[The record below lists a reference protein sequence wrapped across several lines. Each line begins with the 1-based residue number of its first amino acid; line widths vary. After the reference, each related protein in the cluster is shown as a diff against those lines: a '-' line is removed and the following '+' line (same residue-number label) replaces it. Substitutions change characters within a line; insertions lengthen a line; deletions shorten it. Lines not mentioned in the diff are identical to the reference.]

1 MTHSEPCTKYL
12 ENNRM
17 TVYQNIYMQ
26 LVSLWDSAN
35 CDSCAS
41 AVNETAQFMNLSAT
55 LDKCFA
61 NTTNPCAACDTDY
74 QNVQQFYAGM
84 EKKRHGSG
92 MCFDIEDR
100 MNQTRRVWSG
110 QYNCCKDKRRSMV
123 VFASIASVVCVL
135 PFVFYTLMHVVTIR
149 RDSHRISLLS
159 ATSVNDESGQPS
171 SSGANNIVQ
180 RNSEMERIVEADD
193 NEEDHENS
201 DNDYDGDSIPKKVA
215 FLAPISNLNNLDVKE
230 AVFGTIYVHYKLTN
244 RESVPYVNQG
254 QDDQTNVLYNA
265 TRSPIS
271 PGSSPTSRIFGGRGT
286 SGTGSGSVS
295 GAAASTGQ
303 LPIIF
308 GRTVDGLLQQIID
321 NTMRDLVGPA
331 LETVVANPRRIVELL
346 REDVWLGIEKL
357 HERAARIDA
366 PKLIACD
373 FVQKVTLH
381 LQKIRRTA
389 KQETSPDAFASGAN
403 ESMLTPSYLAS
414 VEKELEFLKKISEI
428 LIIFLLPRGYS
439 LSPVKDLLS
448 EVIAYRVLH
457 PAIRYM
463 TAPDFIN
470 QQIVECIETR
480 LVAVAI
486 QKRSHEYAA
495 NFEDFLRIIDMTQT
509 TEELHSIRASI
520 VSDIRQATTM
530 QAMQRARGGFA
541 MPPCDTSGSSGASST
556 AENGTHCDGEPAATL
571 RLKRY
576 IQQLS
581 FAKSQCEKCLTRLG
595 WQGSVSNDVD
605 LSLADIL
612 STVGGRRALTAFLE
626 PMNAAN
632 LVGYY
637 TTVEELRRA
646 ARSAWHQLGAEIF
659 YTYIRAPSSKI
670 PLDKATRK
678 RMEAFLVG
686 DVGGPD
692 VFYEVQRECLALLEQ
707 KYYQPFL
714 LSDEYMRLKNS
725 LTQDEFKEII
735 TSCGGN
741 LAGTMDVGVEMSGT
755 LQHGS
760 HDSQDSQ
767 ESSSGS
773 ANGGDGTTDP
783 ALADLSNHSQY
794 ARNKLDRL
802 DEKLA
807 NKQQA
812 LEALKQSLKPD
823 SKLLLMLEREIEW
836 LRGERRQLESHLLR
850 TAVWGEYLGSW
861 RAIVE
866 SVDFSDDREPPQF
879 MIVVQV
885 DEMNDYGSSTRD
897 DTVVMT
903 ALEATD
909 TISTGWV
916 VVRSLA
922 QFHTLHRKLRP
933 MCAELRQLDL
943 PSNNA
948 FKLFLLKNDRA
959 LLEKAKA
966 QVQRYLSFI
975 LEDDHLNQSEVVYE
989 FLSPSSDRLKQGVL
1003 TSNPSPSKKQSS
1015 KFSLATIFR
1024 SNSDKLEQL
1033 WNVGGT
1039 ERPFVGDHDAFTPE
1053 DADQVSLYLEG
1064 GPASG
1069 VSSSASPSID
1079 GSSVE
1084 ARDSIAEPLYALL
1097 GEIFDLG
1104 GVFRWLRK
1112 SLISFVQITYGQTIN
1127 RQLRES
1133 ITALFDE
1140 PMLHAYA
1147 SAILRSLWPGGA
1159 SLQTNTG
1166 GGGVRL
1172 LTSERSEDE
1181 REMIMNAARSL
1192 LQDNIPELLCSLIGA
1207 QNARQGALKLFEV
1220 LQNPLYN
1227 KQLFYDLLET
1237 LMLELFPEIRQL
1249 KPAAS
1254 SNSSNTTVTT
1264 SSSDSSNAS
1273 VQPREYYHQPSGTS
1287 LPSPTSSPPTPMGGV
1302 GSASD
1307 ESLTCNVCDRAFR
1320 CRRQLAS
1327 HQQKKRHF
1335 GVK

>member
-1 MTHSEPCTKYL
+1 MRVQYWFGVIAAILCA
-12 ENNRM
+12 
-17 TVYQNIYMQ
+17 VCIYSPVFLYIVLFIGYS
-26 LVSLWDSAN
+26 LVL
-35 CDSCAS
+35 
-41 AVNETAQFMNLSAT
+41 
-55 LDKCFA
+55 
-61 NTTNPCAACDTDY
+61 
-74 QNVQQFYAGM
+74 
-84 EKKRHGSG
+84 
-92 MCFDIEDR
+92 I
-100 MNQTRRVWSG
+100 
-110 QYNCCKDKRRSMV
+110 
-123 VFASIASVVCVL
+123 
-135 PFVFYTLMHVVTIR
+135 TI
-149 RDSHRISLLS
+149 
-159 ATSVNDESGQPS
+159 
-171 SSGANNIVQ
+171 
-180 RNSEMERIVEADD
+180 
-193 NEEDHENS
+193 
-201 DNDYDGDSIPKKVA
+201 
-215 FLAPISNLNNLDVKE
+215 

-244 RESVPYVNQG
+244 RESVPYVDQG
-254 QDDQTNVLYNA
+254 QDDQTHVLYNA
-265 TRSPIS
+265 TRSPLFGKGS
-271 PGSSPTSRIFGGRGT
+271 PGLSPTSRAFGARGT
-286 SGTGSGSVS
+286 PGTASACYGS
-295 GAAASTGQ
+295 ASSNPGQ
-303 LPIIF
+303 LPIVF

-346 REDVWLGIEKL
+346 REDIWLGIEKL

-389 KQETSPDAFASGAN
+389 TAGNASEAQETI
-403 ESMLTPSYLAS
+403 LTASYLATA
-414 VEKELEFLKKISEI
+414 EKELDFLKKISEI

-457 PAIRYM
+457 PAIRYL

-509 TEELHSIRASI
+509 VEELHSIRASI

-530 QAMQRARGGFA
+530 QTMQRARGGFTLA
-541 MPPCDTSGSSGASST
+541 GDASGSSGVP
-556 AENGTHCDGEPAATL
+556 GTGESHGDGEPAATL

-595 WQGSVSNDVD
+595 WEGSVSNDVD
-605 LSLADIL
+605 LALADIL
-612 STVGGRRALTAFLE
+612 STVAGRRALTAYLE
-626 PMNAAN
+626 PMNAAS

-659 YTYIRAPSSKI
+659 YTYIRAPSSEI

-714 LSDEYMRLKNS
+714 LSEEYVRLKGS

-735 TSCGGN
+735 TACGTNGPP
-741 LAGTMDVGVEMSGT
+741 GSMDVGGGELVGGS

-760 HDSQDSQ
+760 HDSQESQ
-767 ESSSGS
+767 ESGSSSVNGS
-773 ANGGDGTTDP
+773 EAGADP

-836 LRGERRQLESHLLR
+836 LRSERRQLESHLLR

-885 DEMNDYGSSTRD
+885 DEMNDYGSGPRD

-975 LEDDHLNQSEVVYE
+975 LEDDHLNQSEAVYE
-989 FLSPSSDRLKQGVL
+989 FLSPSSDRLKQGVVAN
-1003 TSNPSPSKKQSS
+1003 SNPSPSKKPSS

-1033 WNVGGT
+1033 WHVGGAD
-1039 ERPFVGDHDAFTPE
+1039 RPPFTGEHDAFTPE

-1064 GPASG
+1064 GPPATVG
-1069 VSSSASPSID
+1069 VSSASSASPSLD
-1079 GSSVE
+1079 GSTCVE

-1147 SAILRSLWPGGA
+1147 SAVLRSMWPGGA
-1159 SLQTNTG
+1159 SLQTGNG
-1166 GGGVRL
+1166 GTSGIRL
-1172 LTSERSEDE
+1172 LAAGDRTEDE

-1249 KPAAS
+1249 KPAAGGNNSNPTVS
-1254 SNSSNTTVTT
+1254 STTGSSTTG
-1264 SSSDSSNAS
+1264 
-1273 VQPREYYHQPSGTS
+1273 QPREYYHQPSPGAS
-1287 LPSPTSSPPTPMGGV
+1287 VSSPISSPPSPMGAV
-1302 GSASD
+1302 GSASGTPIR
-1307 ESLTCNVCDRAFR
+1307 SI
-1320 CRRQLAS
+1320 S
-1327 HQQKKRHF
+1327 
-1335 GVK
+1335 

>member
-1 MTHSEPCTKYL
+1 MKVQYWIGVIAAIL
-12 ENNRM
+12 
-17 TVYQNIYMQ
+17 
-26 LVSLWDSAN
+26 
-35 CDSCAS
+35 CA
-41 AVNETAQFMNLSAT
+41 
-55 LDKCFA
+55 
-61 NTTNPCAACDTDY
+61 
-74 QNVQQFYAGM
+74 
-84 EKKRHGSG
+84 
-92 MCFDIEDR
+92 
-100 MNQTRRVWSG
+100 
-110 QYNCCKDKRRSMV
+110 
-123 VFASIASVVCVL
+123 VCVYSPIFL
-135 PFVFYTLMHVVTIR
+135 YLLLFVIY
-149 RDSHRISLLS
+149 SLVLI
-159 ATSVNDESGQPS
+159 TV
-171 SSGANNIVQ
+171 
-180 RNSEMERIVEADD
+180 
-193 NEEDHENS
+193 
-201 DNDYDGDSIPKKVA
+201 
-215 FLAPISNLNNLDVKE
+215 

-254 QDDQTNVLYNA
+254 QDEQTNVLYNA
-265 TRSPIS
+265 TRSAIFGKNGS
-271 PGSSPTSRIFGGRGT
+271 PGSSPTTRAFGGRGT
-286 SGTGSGSVS
+286 TGAGSGSS
-295 GAAASTGQ
+295 TTASASTGQ

-346 REDVWLGIEKL
+346 REDIWLGIEKL

-373 FVQKVTLH
+373 FVLKVTMH
-381 LQKIRRTA
+381 LQKIRRST
-389 KQETSPDAFASGAN
+389 KHETTPDAFANARN
-403 ESMLTPSYLAS
+403 ESILTASYLATT
-414 VEKELEFLKKISEI
+414 EKELDFLKKISEI

-457 PAIRYM
+457 PAIRYV

-495 NFEDFLRIIDMTQT
+495 NFEDFLHIIDMTQT

-530 QAMQRARGGFA
+530 QAMQRARGGFTI
-541 MPPCDTSGSSGASST
+541 PPCDSTGSSGASST
-556 AENGTHCDGEPAATL
+556 SENGGHSDGEPAATL

-595 WQGSVSNDVD
+595 WEGSVSNDVD
-605 LSLADIL
+605 LALADIL

-626 PMNAAN
+626 PMNAAS

-659 YTYIRAPSSKI
+659 YTYIRAPSSEI
-670 PLDKATRK
+670 PLDKVTRK

-686 DVGGPD
+686 DIGGPD

-707 KYYQPFL
+707 KYYQSFL
-714 LSDEYMRLKNS
+714 LSDEYLRLKSS

-741 LAGTMDVGVEMSGT
+741 PAGSMDVGAELSGS
-755 LQHGS
+755 LQHAS
-760 HDSQDSQ
+760 HDSQESQDSGG
-767 ESSSGS
+767 SSVNGS
-773 ANGGDGTTDP
+773 DGSTDP

-885 DEMNDYGSSTRD
+885 DEMNDYGGGTRD

-989 FLSPSSDRLKQGVL
+989 FLSPSSDRLKQGVIAN
-1003 TSNPSPSKKQSS
+1003 NPSPSKKASS

-1039 ERPFVGDHDAFTPE
+1039 ERPFVGDHHDAFTPE

-1069 VSSSASPSID
+1069 VSSTATPSID
-1079 GSSVE
+1079 GTSVE

-1147 SAILRSLWPGGA
+1147 SAVLRSLWPGGA
-1159 SLQTNTG
+1159 SLQTNNAV
-1166 GGGVRL
+1166 GGVRL
-1172 LTSERSEDE
+1172 LATERSEDE

-1249 KPAAS
+1249 KPTAG
-1254 SNSSNTTVTT
+1254 SNSSNPIVSTNNSGD
-1264 SSSDSSNAS
+1264 SSSSAS
-1273 VQPREYYHQPSGTS
+1273 VQPREYYHQPSGV
-1287 LPSPTSSPPTPMGGV
+1287 SPTSSPPTPMGGGV
-1302 GSASD
+1302 GSASGTPIR
-1307 ESLTCNVCDRAFR
+1307 SI
-1320 CRRQLAS
+1320 S
-1327 HQQKKRHF
+1327 
-1335 GVK
+1335 

>member
-1 MTHSEPCTKYL
+1 MKVQYWIGVIAAIL
-12 ENNRM
+12 
-17 TVYQNIYMQ
+17 
-26 LVSLWDSAN
+26 
-35 CDSCAS
+35 CA
-41 AVNETAQFMNLSAT
+41 
-55 LDKCFA
+55 
-61 NTTNPCAACDTDY
+61 
-74 QNVQQFYAGM
+74 
-84 EKKRHGSG
+84 
-92 MCFDIEDR
+92 
-100 MNQTRRVWSG
+100 
-110 QYNCCKDKRRSMV
+110 
-123 VFASIASVVCVL
+123 VCVYSPIFL
-135 PFVFYTLMHVVTIR
+135 YFLLFVIYSLVLVT
-149 RDSHRISLLS
+149 
-159 ATSVNDESGQPS
+159 V
-171 SSGANNIVQ
+171 
-180 RNSEMERIVEADD
+180 
-193 NEEDHENS
+193 
-201 DNDYDGDSIPKKVA
+201 
-215 FLAPISNLNNLDVKE
+215 

-244 RESVPYVNQG
+244 RESVPYVSQG
-254 QDDQTNVLYNA
+254 QDEQTNVLYNA
-265 TRSPIS
+265 TRSPIFGKGS
-271 PGSSPTSRIFGGRGT
+271 PGSSPTSRVFGGRGT
-286 SGTGSGSVS
+286 TGAGGGNAS
-295 GAAASTGQ
+295 GAPASTGQ

-346 REDVWLGIEKL
+346 REDIWLGIEKL

-381 LQKIRRTA
+381 LQKIRRSA
-389 KQETSPDAFASGAN
+389 KQETAPDGVANGAN
-403 ESMLTPSYLAS
+403 ETILTASYLAT

-457 PAIRYM
+457 PTIRHV

-530 QAMQRARGGFA
+530 QAMQRARGGFS
-541 MPPCDTSGSSGASST
+541 MPPCDTSSSSGASST
-556 AENGTHCDGEPAATL
+556 VENGGHSDGEPAATL

-595 WQGSVSNDVD
+595 WEGSVSNDVD
-605 LSLADIL
+605 LALADIL
-612 STVGGRRALTAFLE
+612 STVAGRRALTAFLE
-626 PMNAAN
+626 PMNAAS

-659 YTYIRAPSSKI
+659 YTYIRAPSSEI

-692 VFYEVQRECLALLEQ
+692 VFYEVQRECLTLLEQ
-707 KYYQPFL
+707 KYYQSFL
-714 LSDEYMRLKNS
+714 LSDEYMRLKGS
-725 LTQDEFKEII
+725 LTQDEYKEII

-741 LAGTMDVGVEMSGT
+741 LAGSMDVGGEMGGP

-760 HDSQDSQ
+760 HDSQESQ
-767 ESSSGS
+767 ESSSS
-773 ANGGDGTTDP
+773 SVNGGEGTTDP
-783 ALADLSNHSQY
+783 ALADLSIHSQY

-885 DEMNDYGSSTRD
+885 DEMNDYGGGTTRD
-897 DTVVMT
+897 DSGVMT

-933 MCAELRQLDL
+933 MCAEVRQLDL

-1003 TSNPSPSKKQSS
+1003 TNNPSPSKKPSS

-1033 WNVGGT
+1033 WHVGGA
-1039 ERPFVGDHDAFTPE
+1039 ERPFVVDHDAFTPE

-1069 VSSSASPSID
+1069 VSSTASPSID
-1079 GSSVE
+1079 GVSVE

-1147 SAILRSLWPGGA
+1147 SAVLRSLWPGGA
-1159 SLQTNTG
+1159 TLQTNNA

-1172 LTSERSEDE
+1172 LNTERSEDE

-1220 LQNPLYN
+1220 FQNPLYN

-1249 KPAAS
+1249 KPAAAS
-1254 SNSSNTTVTT
+1254 GNSSNPTVTT
-1264 SSSDSSNAS
+1264 SSSDSGNAH
-1273 VQPREYYHQPSGTS
+1273 VQPREYYHQPSGAS
-1287 LPSPTSSPPTPMGGV
+1287 LSSPTSSPPTPMGGA
-1302 GSASD
+1302 GSASVYPTV
-1307 ESLTCNVCDRAFR
+1307 E
-1320 CRRQLAS
+1320 
-1327 HQQKKRHF
+1327 KRNYN
-1335 GVK
+1335 

>member
-1 MTHSEPCTKYL
+1 MRAHYWIGVL
-12 ENNRM
+12 AA
-17 TVYQNIYMQ
+17 V
-26 LVSLWDSAN
+26 L
-35 CDSCAS
+35 CA
-41 AVNETAQFMNLSAT
+41 
-55 LDKCFA
+55 
-61 NTTNPCAACDTDY
+61 
-74 QNVQQFYAGM
+74 
-84 EKKRHGSG
+84 
-92 MCFDIEDR
+92 
-100 MNQTRRVWSG
+100 
-110 QYNCCKDKRRSMV
+110 
-123 VFASIASVVCVL
+123 VCVYSPVFL
-135 PFVFYTLMHVVTIR
+135 YFLLFVLY
-149 RDSHRISLLS
+149 SLLLI
-159 ATSVNDESGQPS
+159 AI
-171 SSGANNIVQ
+171 AI
-180 RNSEMERIVEADD
+180 
-193 NEEDHENS
+193 
-201 DNDYDGDSIPKKVA
+201 
-215 FLAPISNLNNLDVKE
+215 
-230 AVFGTIYVHYKLTN
+230 FGTIYVHYKLTN
-244 RESVPYVNQG
+244 REPAVPYVDRS
-254 QDDQTNVLYNA
+254 QDHQCNVLYNA
-265 TRSPIS
+265 TRSSLFGDSS
-271 PGSSPTSRIFGGRGT
+271 PSSSPTAAASRSGRGL
-286 SGTGSGSVS
+286 SGQGSGSHQ
-295 GAAASTGQ
+295 ATGCTTTSQ

-331 LETVVANPRRIVELL
+331 LEPVVSNPRRIVELL
-346 REDVWLGIEKL
+346 REDIWLVVEKL
-357 HERAARIDA
+357 HERATRIDA

-381 LQKIRRTA
+381 LQKIRRAA
-389 KQETSPDAFASGAN
+389 KSPPSPD
-403 ESMLTPSYLAS
+403 EPVLTAAYLATPA
-414 VEKELEFLKKISEI
+414 KELDFLKKIAEI
-428 LIIFLLPRGYS
+428 AIIFLLPRGYS

-448 EVIAYRVLH
+448 EVIAYRVLQ
-457 PAIRYM
+457 PAIRYL

-495 NFEDFLRIIDMTQT
+495 NFDDFLRIIDMTQT
-509 TEELHSIRASI
+509 ADELHSIRASI

-530 QAMQRARGGFA
+530 QTLQQRVRGGFSLA
-541 MPPCDTSGSSGASST
+541 QCDSADGSSAGS
-556 AENGTHCDGEPAATL
+556 ENGGDNGGGEPAAAAL

-581 FAKSQCEKCLTRLG
+581 FAKSQCEKGLARLG
-595 WQGSVSNDVD
+595 WEGSVSSDVD

-626 PMNAAN
+626 PLNAAS

-646 ARSAWHQLGAEIF
+646 PRSAWHQLGAEIF
-659 YTYIRAPSSKI
+659 YTYIRAPSSEI
-670 PLDKATRK
+670 PLDKLTRK
-678 RMEAFLVG
+678 RLEAFLVG
-686 DVGGPD
+686 DVAGPE

-714 LSDEYMRLKNS
+714 LSDEYARLRAA
-725 LTQDEFKEII
+725 LTQDDFKEII
-735 TSCGGN
+735 
-741 LAGTMDVGVEMSGT
+741 AGEPADGEGHPAP
-755 LQHGS
+755 QHPIS
-760 HDSQDSQ
+760 QDSQDSQ
-767 ESSSGS
+767 ESGGSVSSAT
-773 ANGGDGTTDP
+773 ANGPNDPPTATDP
-783 ALADLSNHSQY
+783 VLNDLSNHSQY

-885 DEMNDYGSSTRD
+885 DEMNDVGGGRD
-897 DTVVMT
+897 DNHVTT

-922 QFHTLHRKLRP
+922 QFHALHRKLRP

-959 LLEKAKA
+959 LLERAKA

-975 LEDDHLNQSEVVYE
+975 LEDDHLNQSEAVYE
-989 FLSPSSDRLKQGVL
+989 FLSPSSDRLKQGAL
-1003 TSNPSPSKKQSS
+1003 QAIGQPSPSKKPGS
-1015 KFSLATIFR
+1015 KFSLAAIFR
-1024 SNSDKLEQL
+1024 GNSDKLEQL
-1033 WNVGGT
+1033 WHSGGGGGGGGNGSPVRAG
-1039 ERPFVGDHDAFTPE
+1039 EHADFTPE
-1053 DADQVSLYLEG
+1053 DADRVSLYLEG
-1064 GPASG
+1064 GAGGTGGGSPPLDG
-1069 VSSSASPSID
+1069 VS
-1079 GSSVE
+1079 GE
-1084 ARDSIAEPLYALL
+1084 ARDTIAEPLYALL

-1133 ITALFDE
+1133 INALFDE

-1147 SAILRSLWPGGA
+1147 SGVLRNLWPGGA
-1159 SLQTNTG
+1159 TLNSDAATTG
-1166 GGGVRL
+1166 GGASG
-1172 LTSERSEDE
+1172 TSCNGATIRFTAPERTEDE
-1181 REMIMNAARSL
+1181 QEMIMNAARSL

-1207 QNARQGALKLFEV
+1207 QNARQGALKLFEA
-1220 LQNPLYN
+1220 LQNPDYN

-1237 LMLELFPEIRQL
+1237 LMVELFPEIRQL
-1249 KPAAS
+1249 KPASPVATAAS
-1254 SNSSNTTVTT
+1254 AHPAPATTVCP
-1264 SSSDSSNAS
+1264 SNAL
-1273 VQPREYYHQPSGTS
+1273 PREHYHQPLVAGASST
-1287 LPSPTSSPPTPMGGV
+1287 SPPTPTGMAAAAGA
-1302 GSASD
+1302 GSASGTPIR
-1307 ESLTCNVCDRAFR
+1307 SI
-1320 CRRQLAS
+1320 S
-1327 HQQKKRHF
+1327 
-1335 GVK
+1335 

>member
-1 MTHSEPCTKYL
+1 MRVQYWIGAIAAIL
-12 ENNRM
+12 
-17 TVYQNIYMQ
+17 
-26 LVSLWDSAN
+26 
-35 CDSCAS
+35 CA
-41 AVNETAQFMNLSAT
+41 
-55 LDKCFA
+55 
-61 NTTNPCAACDTDY
+61 
-74 QNVQQFYAGM
+74 
-84 EKKRHGSG
+84 
-92 MCFDIEDR
+92 
-100 MNQTRRVWSG
+100 
-110 QYNCCKDKRRSMV
+110 
-123 VFASIASVVCVL
+123 VCVYSPVFL
-135 PFVFYTLMHVVTIR
+135 YFLLFVGYSLVLITI
-149 RDSHRISLLS
+149 
-159 ATSVNDESGQPS
+159 
-171 SSGANNIVQ
+171 
-180 RNSEMERIVEADD
+180 
-193 NEEDHENS
+193 
-201 DNDYDGDSIPKKVA
+201 
-215 FLAPISNLNNLDVKE
+215 

-244 RESVPYVNQG
+244 RESVPYVDQG
-254 QDDQTNVLYNA
+254 QDDETNVLYNA
-265 TRSPIS
+265 TRSPLFGKGS
-271 PGSSPTSRIFGGRGT
+271 PCASSTSRAFGARTGTPGSGGG
-286 SGTGSGSVS
+286 SASGSVPANS
-295 GAAASTGQ
+295 GQ

-381 LQKIRRTA
+381 LQKIRRTTA
-389 KQETSPDAFASGAN
+389 KREPSSQDAFASEAH
-403 ESMLTPSYLAS
+403 ESILTASYLATA
-414 VEKELEFLKKISEI
+414 EKELDFLKKISEI

-457 PAIRYM
+457 PAIRYL

-495 NFEDFLRIIDMTQT
+495 NFDDFLRIIDMTQT
-509 TEELHSIRASI
+509 VEELHSIRASI

-530 QAMQRARGGFA
+530 QTMQRARGGFA
-541 MPPCDTSGSSGASST
+541 LPGDTSGSAGGPGPGESHG
-556 AENGTHCDGEPAATL
+556 DGEPAATL

-595 WQGSVSNDVD
+595 WEGSVSNDVD
-605 LSLADIL
+605 LALADIL
-612 STVGGRRALTAFLE
+612 STVGGRRALTAYLE
-626 PMNAAN
+626 PMNAAS

-659 YTYIRAPSSKI
+659 YTYIRAPSSEI

-714 LSDEYMRLKNS
+714 LSDEYVRLKGS
-725 LTQDEFKEII
+725 LTQDEFKEIV
-735 TSCGGN
+735 TSCVANGSGSAAEQLLGGGEP
-741 LAGTMDVGVEMSGT
+741 AGGSGSA
-755 LQHGS
+755 LHHGN
-760 HDSQDSQ
+760 HDSQ
-767 ESSSGS
+767 ESQESGGSSSVNGS
-773 ANGGDGTTDP
+773 DGSTDP

-836 LRGERRQLESHLLR
+836 LRSERRQLESHLLR

-885 DEMNDYGSSTRD
+885 DEMNDYGSGGRD

-966 QVQRYLSFI
+966 QIQRYLSFI
-975 LEDDHLNQSEVVYE
+975 LEDDHLNQSEAVYE
-989 FLSPSSDRLKQGVL
+989 FLSPSSDRLKQGVVANS
-1003 TSNPSPSKKQSS
+1003 TPSPSKKPSS

-1024 SNSDKLEQL
+1024 TNSDKLEQL
-1033 WNVGGT
+1033 WHVGGT
-1039 ERPFVGDHDAFTPE
+1039 DRSPFAGEHDAFTPE

-1064 GPASG
+1064 GPPAGG
-1069 VSSSASPSID
+1069 VSSASFGSPSLD
-1079 GSSVE
+1079 GTGSSVVE

-1147 SAILRSLWPGGA
+1147 SAVLRSLWPGGA
-1159 SLQTNTG
+1159 SLQPANG
-1166 GGGVRL
+1166 GAGCGMRL
-1172 LTSERSEDE
+1172 LPTAGERTEDE

-1249 KPAAS
+1249 KPTAAGG
-1254 SNSSNTTVTT
+1254 SNSNTTVSSTAATSTT
-1264 SSSDSSNAS
+1264 SG
-1273 VQPREYYHQPSGTS
+1273 QPREYYHQPSPGAS
-1287 LPSPTSSPPTPMGGV
+1287 VSSPTSASPTPIGTA
-1302 GSASD
+1302 GSASGTPIR
-1307 ESLTCNVCDRAFR
+1307 SI
-1320 CRRQLAS
+1320 S
-1327 HQQKKRHF
+1327 
-1335 GVK
+1335 

>member
-1 MTHSEPCTKYL
+1 MRVQYWIGAIAAVL
-12 ENNRM
+12 
-17 TVYQNIYMQ
+17 
-26 LVSLWDSAN
+26 
-35 CDSCAS
+35 CA
-41 AVNETAQFMNLSAT
+41 
-55 LDKCFA
+55 
-61 NTTNPCAACDTDY
+61 
-74 QNVQQFYAGM
+74 
-84 EKKRHGSG
+84 
-92 MCFDIEDR
+92 
-100 MNQTRRVWSG
+100 
-110 QYNCCKDKRRSMV
+110 
-123 VFASIASVVCVL
+123 VCVYSPIFL
-135 PFVFYTLMHVVTIR
+135 YFLLFVLY
-149 RDSHRISLLS
+149 SLVLI
-159 ATSVNDESGQPS
+159 AV
-171 SSGANNIVQ
+171 
-180 RNSEMERIVEADD
+180 
-193 NEEDHENS
+193 
-201 DNDYDGDSIPKKVA
+201 
-215 FLAPISNLNNLDVKE
+215 

-244 RESVPYVNQG
+244 REPVSYVDQG
-254 QDDQTNVLYNA
+254 EDQQANVLYNA
-265 TRSPIS
+265 TRSPLFGNGT
-271 PGSSPTSRIFGGRGT
+271 PGSSPGISRHPGGRSAG
-286 SGTGSGSVS
+286 GTGGSAAGSGQP
-295 GAAASTGQ
+295 Q

-321 NTMRDLVGPA
+321 NAMRDLVGPA
-331 LETVVANPRRIVELL
+331 LELVVANPRRIVELL
-346 REDVWLGIEKL
+346 REDIWLSIEKL

-373 FVQKVTLH
+373 FVAKVTLH
-381 LQKIRRTA
+381 LQKIRRQTA
-389 KQETSPDAFASGAN
+389 AATNGGTKREGGPAEPTGEQADPVVTA
-403 ESMLTPSYLAS
+403 SYLAS
-414 VEKELEFLKKISEI
+414 TEKELDFLKKIGEI
-428 LIIFLLPRGYS
+428 LVIFLLPRGYS

-448 EVIAYRVLH
+448 EVLAYRVLH
-457 PAIRYM
+457 PAIHYL

-509 TEELHSIRASI
+509 VEELQSIRASI
-520 VSDIRQATTM
+520 VSDIRQATAMQTM
-530 QAMQRARGGFA
+530 QRTRGGFA
-541 MPPCDTSGSSGASST
+541 MAACDGAETGGSADNGGAS
-556 AENGTHCDGEPAATL
+556 GGDGEPAAATQ

-581 FAKSQCEKCLTRLG
+581 YAKSQCEQCLARLG
-595 WQGSVSNDVD
+595 WEGCVSNDVD

-626 PMNAAN
+626 PLNAAS

-659 YTYIRAPSSKI
+659 YTYVRAPSSEI

-707 KYYQPFL
+707 KYYRPFL
-714 LSDEYMRLKNS
+714 LSDEYGRLKRS
-725 LTQDEFKEII
+725 LTQDEFKELIASGG
-735 TSCGGN
+735 TSGVIGGGGGGGGG
-741 LAGTMDVGVEMSGT
+741 LEGELM
-755 LQHGS
+755 LQHAT
-760 HDSQDSQ
+760 SQDSQ
-767 ESSSGS
+767 ESQESSTGS
-773 ANGGDGTTDP
+773 ATNGGGGEGATDP
-783 ALADLSNHSQY
+783 TLADLSNHSQY

-885 DEMNDYGSSTRD
+885 DEMNDYGSGGSGGRD
-897 DTVVMT
+897 DTTVTT

-922 QFHTLHRKLRP
+922 QFHALHRKLRP

-975 LEDDHLNQSEVVYE
+975 LEDDHLNQSEAVYE

-1003 TSNPSPSKKQSS
+1003 TGNPSPSKKPTS

-1033 WNVGGT
+1033 WHVGSGGGAGG
-1039 ERPFVGDHDAFTPE
+1039 ERPFGGGGSTDHHSDFTPE

-1064 GPASG
+1064 GPAPSG
-1069 VSSSASPSID
+1069 PSLSGASPPTD
-1079 GSSVE
+1079 GAAVAME
-1084 ARDSIAEPLYALL
+1084 LRDSIAEPLYGLL

-1133 ITALFDE
+1133 IAALFDE

-1147 SAILRSLWPGGA
+1147 SAVLRSLWPGGGT
-1159 SLQTNTG
+1159 LQAD
-1166 GGGVRL
+1166 GVRL
-1172 LTSERSEDE
+1172 LPPAERTEDE

-1249 KPAAS
+1249 KPAAAGS
-1254 SNSSNTTVTT
+1254 TGNGATVAPGHASG
-1264 SSSDSSNAS
+1264 SSSSST
-1273 VQPREYYHQPSGTS
+1273 VLRPREYHHQPAAAGS
-1287 LPSPTSSPPTPMGGV
+1287 SPAAPIYSPPTPTGAV
-1302 GSASD
+1302 GSASGTPIR
-1307 ESLTCNVCDRAFR
+1307 SI
-1320 CRRQLAS
+1320 S
-1327 HQQKKRHF
+1327 
-1335 GVK
+1335 

>member
-1 MTHSEPCTKYL
+1 MKVQYWIGVIAAIL
-12 ENNRM
+12 
-17 TVYQNIYMQ
+17 
-26 LVSLWDSAN
+26 
-35 CDSCAS
+35 CA
-41 AVNETAQFMNLSAT
+41 
-55 LDKCFA
+55 
-61 NTTNPCAACDTDY
+61 
-74 QNVQQFYAGM
+74 
-84 EKKRHGSG
+84 
-92 MCFDIEDR
+92 
-100 MNQTRRVWSG
+100 
-110 QYNCCKDKRRSMV
+110 
-123 VFASIASVVCVL
+123 VCVYSPIFL
-135 PFVFYTLMHVVTIR
+135 YFLLFVIY
-149 RDSHRISLLS
+149 SLVLI
-159 ATSVNDESGQPS
+159 TV
-171 SSGANNIVQ
+171 
-180 RNSEMERIVEADD
+180 
-193 NEEDHENS
+193 
-201 DNDYDGDSIPKKVA
+201 
-215 FLAPISNLNNLDVKE
+215 

-244 RESVPYVNQG
+244 RESVTYVSQG
-254 QDDQTNVLYNA
+254 LDDQTNVLYNA
-265 TRSPIS
+265 TRSSLFGQGS
-271 PGSSPTSRIFGGRGT
+271 PGASPTSRAFGGRGT
-286 SGTGSGSVS
+286 NGSGSTNTAPV
-295 GAAASTGQ
+295 STGQ

-346 REDVWLGIEKL
+346 REDIWLGIEKL

-373 FVQKVTLH
+373 FVQKVTTH
-381 LQKIRRTA
+381 LQKIRQSG
-389 KQETSPDAFASGAN
+389 KVETTPEAFADGTH
-403 ESMLTPSYLAS
+403 ESILTASYLATA
-414 VEKELEFLKKISEI
+414 EKELDFLKKISEI

-463 TAPDFIN
+463 TAPVFIN
-470 QQIVECIETR
+470 QQIVEYIETR

-495 NFEDFLRIIDMTQT
+495 NFEDFLRIIEMTQT
-509 TEELHSIRASI
+509 TDELHSIRASI

-541 MPPCDTSGSSGASST
+541 MAPTDTSGTSNASGMV
-556 AENGTHCDGEPAATL
+556 ENGGHNDGEPAATL

-595 WQGSVSNDVD
+595 WEGCVSNDVD
-605 LSLADIL
+605 LALADIL
-612 STVGGRRALTAFLE
+612 STVAGRRALTAFLE
-626 PMNAAN
+626 PMNAAS

-659 YTYIRAPSSKI
+659 YTYIRAPSSEI

-714 LSDEYMRLKNS
+714 LSDEYVRLKNS

-741 LAGTMDVGVEMSGT
+741 PAGSRDVGGELSSS
-755 LQHGS
+755 LQHTT
-760 HDSQDSQ
+760 HDSQ
-767 ESSSGS
+767 ESQESGGS
-773 ANGGDGTTDP
+773 VVNGVDGANDP

-812 LEALKQSLKPD
+812 LEALKHSLKPD
-823 SKLLLMLEREIEW
+823 SKLLLMLEREINW

-885 DEMNDYGSSTRD
+885 DEMNDYGSGTRD

-989 FLSPSSDRLKQGVL
+989 FLSPSSDRLKQGVVAN
-1003 TSNPSPSKKQSS
+1003 NPSPSKKPSS

-1069 VSSSASPSID
+1069 ASSTASPLID
-1079 GSSVE
+1079 GAPVE

-1147 SAILRSLWPGGA
+1147 SAVLRSLWPGGA
-1159 SLQTNTG
+1159 SLQTGN
-1166 GGGVRL
+1166 GVSGARIL
-1172 LTSERSEDE
+1172 APERTEDE

-1254 SNSSNTTVTT
+1254 SNTSINPIVTASSGDST
-1264 SSSDSSNAS
+1264 SSGS
-1273 VQPREYYHQPSGTS
+1273 VQPREYYHQPSGVS
-1287 LPSPTSSPPTPMGGV
+1287 LSSPTSSPPTPMGGV
-1302 GSASD
+1302 GSASGTPIR
-1307 ESLTCNVCDRAFR
+1307 SI
-1320 CRRQLAS
+1320 S
-1327 HQQKKRHF
+1327 
-1335 GVK
+1335 

>member
-1 MTHSEPCTKYL
+1 MRVQYWVGAIAAVL
-12 ENNRM
+12 
-17 TVYQNIYMQ
+17 
-26 LVSLWDSAN
+26 
-35 CDSCAS
+35 CA
-41 AVNETAQFMNLSAT
+41 
-55 LDKCFA
+55 
-61 NTTNPCAACDTDY
+61 
-74 QNVQQFYAGM
+74 
-84 EKKRHGSG
+84 
-92 MCFDIEDR
+92 
-100 MNQTRRVWSG
+100 
-110 QYNCCKDKRRSMV
+110 
-123 VFASIASVVCVL
+123 VCVYSPIFL
-135 PFVFYTLMHVVTIR
+135 YFLLFIIY
-149 RDSHRISLLS
+149 SLVLI
-159 ATSVNDESGQPS
+159 AV
-171 SSGANNIVQ
+171 
-180 RNSEMERIVEADD
+180 
-193 NEEDHENS
+193 
-201 DNDYDGDSIPKKVA
+201 
-215 FLAPISNLNNLDVKE
+215 

-244 RESVPYVNQG
+244 REPVPHIDPAKTQ
-254 QDDQTNVLYNA
+254 QTNVLYNA
-265 TRSPIS
+265 TRSPLFGNGTS
-271 PGSSPTSRIFGGRGT
+271 GTSPTSRTLGGRSTTGT
-286 SGTGSGSVS
+286 ASFGSGSA
-295 GAAASTGQ
+295 GAGQ

-331 LETVVANPRRIVELL
+331 LEVVVANPRRIVELL
-346 REDVWLGIEKL
+346 REDIWLGIEKL

-366 PKLIACD
+366 PKLIACE

-381 LQKIRRTA
+381 LQKIRRSTVKRDAGAQEPAGAGTSDLHNSILTA
-389 KQETSPDAFASGAN
+389 
-403 ESMLTPSYLAS
+403 SYLATT
-414 VEKELEFLKKISEI
+414 EKELDFLKKISEI

-457 PAIRYM
+457 PAIHYL

-480 LVAVAI
+480 LIAVAI

-509 TEELHSIRASI
+509 AEELHSIRASI

-530 QAMQRARGGFA
+530 QTMQRTRGGFA
-541 MPPCDTSGSSGASST
+541 MSST
-556 AENGTHCDGEPAATL
+556 CGDGAGGQVGGPENGGHSDGEPAATL

-595 WQGSVSNDVD
+595 WEGCVSNDVD
-605 LSLADIL
+605 LSITDIL

-626 PMNAAN
+626 PMNAAS

-659 YTYIRAPSSKI
+659 YTYIRAPSSEI
-670 PLDKATRK
+670 PLDKVTRK

-686 DVGGPD
+686 DVGGPE

-714 LSDEYMRLKNS
+714 LSDEYTRLKSS

-735 TSCGGN
+735 TAGDGSGMDSGG
-741 LAGTMDVGVEMSGT
+741 EMLGGPM
-755 LQHGS
+755 QHA
-760 HDSQDSQ
+760 SQDSQ
-767 ESSSGS
+767 ESQESGGSSSNGADS
-773 ANGGDGTTDP
+773 ATDP

-885 DEMNDYGSSTRD
+885 DEMNDYGGASGGGGSGGTRD
-897 DTVVMT
+897 DTVVTT

-922 QFHTLHRKLRP
+922 QFHALHRKLRP
-933 MCAELRQLDL
+933 MCLELRQLDL

-959 LLEKAKA
+959 LLERAKA

-975 LEDDHLNQSEVVYE
+975 LEDDHLNQSEAVYE
-989 FLSPSSDRLKQGVL
+989 FLSPSSDRLKQGVV
-1003 TSNPSPSKKQSS
+1003 THNPSPSKKPSS

-1024 SNSDKLEQL
+1024 SNSDKLEHL
-1033 WNVGGT
+1033 WHVGGG
-1039 ERPFVGDHDAFTPE
+1039 ERPFVGEHPDFTPE
-1053 DADQVSLYLEG
+1053 DADRVSLYLEG
-1064 GPASG
+1064 GPAG
-1069 VSSSASPSID
+1069 AVSSGASPPTD
-1079 GSSVE
+1079 GANAE

-1159 SLQTNTG
+1159 TLQTGNSV
-1166 GGGVRL
+1166 GGVRL
-1172 LTSERSEDE
+1172 PPTERTEDE

-1254 SNSSNTTVTT
+1254 NGNSNPIVTTTTNASTSCSSNTI
-1264 SSSDSSNAS
+1264 
-1273 VQPREYYHQPSGTS
+1273 VQPREYHHQPSGVS
-1287 LPSPTSSPPTPMGGV
+1287 SSSPINSPPTPTGGV
-1302 GSASD
+1302 GSASGTPIR
-1307 ESLTCNVCDRAFR
+1307 SI
-1320 CRRQLAS
+1320 S
-1327 HQQKKRHF
+1327 
-1335 GVK
+1335 

>member
-1 MTHSEPCTKYL
+1 MRVQYWIGVIAAIL
-12 ENNRM
+12 
-17 TVYQNIYMQ
+17 
-26 LVSLWDSAN
+26 
-35 CDSCAS
+35 CA
-41 AVNETAQFMNLSAT
+41 
-55 LDKCFA
+55 
-61 NTTNPCAACDTDY
+61 
-74 QNVQQFYAGM
+74 
-84 EKKRHGSG
+84 
-92 MCFDIEDR
+92 
-100 MNQTRRVWSG
+100 
-110 QYNCCKDKRRSMV
+110 
-123 VFASIASVVCVL
+123 VCVYS
-135 PFVFYTLMHVVTIR
+135 PVFLYFLLFIGY
-149 RDSHRISLLS
+149 SLVLI
-159 ATSVNDESGQPS
+159 TV
-171 SSGANNIVQ
+171 
-180 RNSEMERIVEADD
+180 
-193 NEEDHENS
+193 
-201 DNDYDGDSIPKKVA
+201 
-215 FLAPISNLNNLDVKE
+215 

-244 RESVPYVNQG
+244 RESVPYLDHG

-265 TRSPIS
+265 TRSPIFGNGS
-271 PGSSPTSRIFGGRGT
+271 PGSSPTSRVFAARST
-286 SGTGSGSVS
+286 PGTGSGTS
-295 GAAASTGQ
+295 GSAPVLNPGQ

-389 KQETSPDAFASGAN
+389 AKREPSSQETFGSETH
-403 ESMLTPSYLAS
+403 ESILTASYLATA
-414 VEKELEFLKKISEI
+414 EKELDFLKKISEI

-457 PAIRYM
+457 PAIRYL

-509 TEELHSIRASI
+509 VEELHSIRASI

-530 QAMQRARGGFA
+530 QTMQRARGGFA
-541 MPPCDTSGSSGASST
+541 LPGDPSGSSIAPGGGESH
-556 AENGTHCDGEPAATL
+556 GDGEPAATL

-581 FAKSQCEKCLTRLG
+581 FAKSQCEKCLARLG
-595 WQGSVSNDVD
+595 WEGSVSNDVD
-605 LSLADIL
+605 LALADIL
-612 STVGGRRALTAFLE
+612 STVAGRRALTAYLE
-626 PMNAAN
+626 PMNAAS

-659 YTYIRAPSSKI
+659 YTYIRAPSSEI

-714 LSDEYMRLKNS
+714 LSDEYVRLKGS

-735 TSCGGN
+735 TSCGAN
-741 LAGTMDVGVEMSGT
+741 GTGSVEMGASGELVGGGT

-760 HDSQDSQ
+760 HDSQESQDSG
-767 ESSSGS
+767 SSSVNGS
-773 ANGGDGTTDP
+773 EASTDP

-836 LRGERRQLESHLLR
+836 LRSERRQLESHLLR

-922 QFHTLHRKLRP
+922 QFHALHRKLRP

-975 LEDDHLNQSEVVYE
+975 LEDDHLNQSEAVYE
-989 FLSPSSDRLKQGVL
+989 FLSPSSDRLKQGVVAN
-1003 TSNPSPSKKQSS
+1003 SNPSPSKKPSS

-1033 WNVGGT
+1033 WHVGST
-1039 ERPFVGDHDAFTPE
+1039 DRPPFVGEHDAFTPE

-1064 GPASG
+1064 GPPTGAAS
-1069 VSSSASPSID
+1069 SASSASPSLD
-1079 GSSVE
+1079 GSTGVE

-1147 SAILRSLWPGGA
+1147 SAVLRSLWPGGA
-1159 SLQTNTG
+1159 SLQSANG
-1166 GGGVRL
+1166 GASGMRL
-1172 LTSERSEDE
+1172 LTAAERTDDE

-1249 KPAAS
+1249 KPAAGGNG
-1254 SNSSNTTVTT
+1254 SNSS
-1264 SSSDSSNAS
+1264 AS
-1273 VQPREYYHQPSGTS
+1273 QPREYYHQPSKGAS
-1287 LPSPTSSPPTPMGGV
+1287 VPSPTNSPPTPMGAV
-1302 GSASD
+1302 GSASGTPVR
-1307 ESLTCNVCDRAFR
+1307 SI
-1320 CRRQLAS
+1320 S
-1327 HQQKKRHF
+1327 
-1335 GVK
+1335 

>member
-1 MTHSEPCTKYL
+1 MRVQYWIG
-12 ENNRM
+12 
-17 TVYQNIYMQ
+17 VIAAI
-26 LVSLWDSAN
+26 V
-35 CDSCAS
+35 CA
-41 AVNETAQFMNLSAT
+41 
-55 LDKCFA
+55 
-61 NTTNPCAACDTDY
+61 
-74 QNVQQFYAGM
+74 
-84 EKKRHGSG
+84 
-92 MCFDIEDR
+92 
-100 MNQTRRVWSG
+100 
-110 QYNCCKDKRRSMV
+110 
-123 VFASIASVVCVL
+123 VCVYSPIFL
-135 PFVFYTLMHVVTIR
+135 YFLLFIIY
-149 RDSHRISLLS
+149 SLVLI
-159 ATSVNDESGQPS
+159 AV
-171 SSGANNIVQ
+171 
-180 RNSEMERIVEADD
+180 
-193 NEEDHENS
+193 
-201 DNDYDGDSIPKKVA
+201 
-215 FLAPISNLNNLDVKE
+215 

-244 RESVPYVNQG
+244 REPVSYVDQG
-254 QDDQTNVLYNA
+254 QDQQANVLYNA
-265 TRSPIS
+265 TRSPLFGNGT
-271 PGSSPTSRIFGGRGT
+271 PGSSPTSRNLGGRSTGDAG
-286 SGTGSGSVS
+286 SCGSGS
-295 GAAASTGQ
+295 GASAGQQ

-331 LETVVANPRRIVELL
+331 LEVVVANPRRIVELL
-346 REDVWLGIEKL
+346 REDIWLSIEKL

-373 FVQKVTLH
+373 FVLKVTQH
-381 LQKIRRTA
+381 LQKIRRQANNGKREGTA
-389 KQETSPDAFASGAN
+389 AHETLGDGGEPHDFI
-403 ESMLTPSYLAS
+403 LTASYLATT
-414 VEKELEFLKKISEI
+414 EKELDFLKKISEI

-457 PAIRYM
+457 PAIHYL

-509 TEELHSIRASI
+509 AEELHSIRASI

-530 QAMQRARGGFA
+530 QTMQRARGGFT
-541 MPPCDTSGSSGASST
+541 MSPSCDGAGSASGTGGT
-556 AENGTHCDGEPAATL
+556 PENGGHGDGEPAATL
-571 RLKRY
+571 RLNRY

-595 WQGSVSNDVD
+595 WEGCVSNDVD

-612 STVGGRRALTAFLE
+612 STVGGRRALTTFLE
-626 PMNAAN
+626 PMNAAS

-659 YTYIRAPSSKI
+659 YTYIRAPSSEI

-686 DVGGPD
+686 DIGGPD

-714 LSDEYMRLKNS
+714 LSDEYTRLKSS

-735 TSCGGN
+735 TSGGGN
-741 LAGTMDVGVEMSGT
+741 GTGSLEGELLGGS
-755 LQHGS
+755 LQHG
-760 HDSQDSQ
+760 SQDSQ
-767 ESSSGS
+767 ESQESGS
-773 ANGGDGTTDP
+773 SSVNGTDGGTDP

-885 DEMNDYGSSTRD
+885 DEMNDYGGARD
-897 DTVVMT
+897 DSVVTT

-922 QFHTLHRKLRP
+922 QFHALHRKLRP
-933 MCAELRQLDL
+933 MCAELRQFDL

-989 FLSPSSDRLKQGVL
+989 FLSPSSDRLKQGVV
-1003 TSNPSPSKKQSS
+1003 TSNPSPSKKSSS

-1024 SNSDKLEQL
+1024 GNSDKLEQL
-1033 WNVGGT
+1033 WNVGGGD
-1039 ERPFVGDHDAFTPE
+1039 RPIVGEHPDFTPE

-1064 GPASG
+1064 GPAG
-1069 VSSSASPSID
+1069 IVSSGASPPTD
-1079 GSSVE
+1079 GSAVE
-1084 ARDSIAEPLYALL
+1084 PRDSIAEPLYALL

-1147 SAILRSLWPGGA
+1147 TTVLRSLWPGGA
-1159 SLQTNTG
+1159 TLQTSNGVG
-1166 GGGVRL
+1166 GLRL
-1172 LTSERSEDE
+1172 PPTERTEDE
-1181 REMIMNAARSL
+1181 QEMIMNAARSL

-1249 KPAAS
+1249 KQPGSKGNSNPVVTTATNTGGA
-1254 SNSSNTTVTT
+1254 SNSTI
-1264 SSSDSSNAS
+1264 
-1273 VQPREYYHQPSGTS
+1273 VQPREYHHQPSGGLS
-1287 LPSPTSSPPTPMGGV
+1287 SSPTYSSPTPTGAV
-1302 GSASD
+1302 GSASGTPIR
-1307 ESLTCNVCDRAFR
+1307 SI
-1320 CRRQLAS
+1320 S
-1327 HQQKKRHF
+1327 
-1335 GVK
+1335 